1 MYTLKMGASS
11 AGRDYSLTKK
21 DFIAYKNAGIE
32 YMEFSSNADV
42 YENADWQEIKRA
54 SEQTGV
60 KVWSVHAP
68 FRSKD
73 DNISNPDEKMR
84 LKAIETYTEVFKN
97 AAFIGAKI
105 VIVHPSSEPISDE
118 ERPAYIS
125 RSKESL
131 KVLAER
137 AAQYGITIAVEDLPR
152 TCLGNTAE
160 ELGDIISVDE
170 RIRIC
175 FDVNHLLKQTHK
187 HFIEVIGDKIA
198 TLHISDY
205 DFVDE
210 RHQLPGNGKI
220 DWKELLDL
228 LESIN
233 YSGPFMYEVR
243 MANTAQE
250 VLPGTRYA
258 GTLADGKANFDKV
271 MERKI

>member
-21 DFIAYKNAGIE
+21 DFLAYKNAGIE
-32 YMEFSSNADV
+32 YMEFSTNADV
-42 YENADWQEIKRA
+42 YKSCDWNEIKRA
-54 SEQTGV
+54 SEETGV

-68 FRSKD
+68 FRSKN
-73 DNISNPDEKMR
+73 DNISNPDADMR
-84 LKAIETYTEVFKN
+84 RKAIETYSEVFKN

-105 VIVHPSSEPISDE
+105 VVIHPSSEPISDE
-118 ERPAYIS
+118 ERPSYIA
-125 RSKESL
+125 RSKESF

-137 AAQYGITIAVEDLPR
+137 AAECGITVAAEDLPR

-160 ELGDIISVDE
+160 ELADIISVDD

-175 FDVNHLLKQTHK
+175 FDVNHLLKQTHR
-187 HFIEVIGDKIA
+187 HFVEVVGSKIA

-210 RHQLPGNGKI
+210 RHQFPGNGKI
-220 DWKELLDL
+220 DWKELLNL

-243 MANTAQE
+243 MANSAE
-250 VLPGTRYA
+250 EMLCGAKCA
-258 GTLADGKANFDKV
+258 GTLADGKANFDRV
-271 MERKI
+271 MERNI

>member
-21 DFIAYKNAGIE
+21 DFLAYKNAGIE
-32 YMEFSSNADV
+32 FMEFSANADV

-54 SEQTGV
+54 SEETGV
-60 KVWSVHAP
+60 KIWSVHAP
-68 FRSKD
+68 FRSKG

-84 LKAIETYTEVFKN
+84 LKAIETYTEVFRN

-160 ELGDIISVDE
+160 ELKDIISVDG

-175 FDVNHLLKQTHK
+175 FDVNHLLKQTHRY
-187 HFIEVIGDKIA
+187 FIEVIGDKIA

-210 RHQLPGNGKI
+210 RHQFPGNGKI
-220 DWKELLDL
+220 DWKELLNL

-258 GTLADGKANFDKV
+258 GTLADGKANFEKV

>member
-42 YENADWQEIKRA
+42 YENADWQEIKCA

-175 FDVNHLLKQTHK
+175 FDVNHLLKQTHR

-205 DFVDE
+205 DFADE

-220 DWKELLDL
+220 DWKELLEL

-258 GTLADGKANFDKV
+258 GTLADGKSKL
-271 MERKI
+271 

>member
-11 AGRDYSLTKK
+11 AGRDYSLTIK
-21 DFIAYKNAGIE
+21 DFLAYKNAGIE
-32 YMEFSSNADV
+32 YMEFSTNADV
-42 YENADWQEIKRA
+42 YESCDWNEIKLA

-60 KVWSVHAP
+60 KIWSVHAP

-84 LKAIETYTEVFKN
+84 QKAIKTYTEVFKN
-97 AAFIGAKI
+97 AALIGAKT
-105 VIVHPSSEPISDE
+105 VVVHPSSEPISDE
-118 ERPAYIS
+118 ERPSYIA

-131 KVLAER
+131 KVLAQN
-137 AAQYGITIAVEDLPR
+137 AAEYGITIAVEDLPR

-160 ELGDIISVDE
+160 ELTDIISVDD

-187 HFIEVIGDKIA
+187 HFIEVAGSKTA

-210 RHQLPGNGKI
+210 RHQFPGDGKI
-220 DWKELLDL
+220 NWKELLDL

-243 MANTAQE
+243 MANTAE
-250 VLPGTRYA
+250 DILPGTRYA

-271 MERKI
+271 MERGI

>member
-21 DFIAYKNAGIE
+21 DFLAYKNAGIE
-32 YMEFSSNADV
+32 YMEFSTNADI

-54 SEQTGV
+54 SEETGV
-60 KVWSVHAP
+60 KIWSVHAP

-73 DNISNPDEKMR
+73 DNISNPDEAMR
-84 LKAIETYTEVFKN
+84 LKAIETYTEVFRN

-125 RSKESL
+125 RLKESL

-160 ELGDIISVDE
+160 ELADIISVDE

-175 FDVNHLLKQTHK
+175 FDVNHLLKQTHR
-187 HFIEVIGDKIA
+187 HFIEVAGDKIA

-210 RHQLPGNGKI
+210 RHQFPGNGKI

-250 VLPGTRYA
+250 VLPGTRYV
-258 GTLADGKANFDKV
+258 GTLADGKANFEKV

>member
-1 MYTLKMGASS
+1 MGASS

-21 DFIAYKNAGIE
+21 DFLAYKNAGIE
-32 YMEFSSNADV
+32 YMEFSTNADV

-54 SEQTGV
+54 SEETGV
-60 KVWSVHAP
+60 KIWSVHAP

-84 LKAIETYTEVFKN
+84 LKAIETYTEVFRN

-160 ELGDIISVDE
+160 ELADIISVDE

-175 FDVNHLLKQTHK
+175 FDVNHLLKQTHR
-187 HFIEVIGDKIA
+187 HFIEVAGDKIA

-210 RHQLPGNGKI
+210 RHQFPGNGKI

-250 VLPGTRYA
+250 VLPGTRYV